1 MSDQEL
7 LQRYYARGDADLLGI
22 LLERYTLILFG
33 VGMKYLKSEVEAED
47 MVQQVFLKALSEVPK
62 YRIDNFG
69 GWLYLVA
76 RNYCLSLLRQ
86 KQAYFLSEVPE
97 NIAQPETT
105 DEKALWQKEEDI

>member
-1 MSDQEL
+1 
-7 LQRYYARGDADLLGI
+7 
-22 LLERYTLILFG
+22 
-33 VGMKYLKSEVEAED
+33 MKYLKSEVEAED

-105 DEKALWQKEEDI
+105 DEKALWQKEEDIELLNKAIDELKPEQKISIRLFFLERKS